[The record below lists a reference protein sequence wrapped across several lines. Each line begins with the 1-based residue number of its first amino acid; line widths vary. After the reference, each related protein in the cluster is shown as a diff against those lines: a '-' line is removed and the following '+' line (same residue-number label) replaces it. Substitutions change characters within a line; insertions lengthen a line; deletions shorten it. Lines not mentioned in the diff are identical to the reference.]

1 MSEFHLDYERV
12 RRALIKAGYNHL
24 TDEDKLLRQ
33 LTYLIDEVRRETVQE
48 TKFNEKLKKGEV

>member
-24 TDEDKLLRQ
+24 IDEDKLLRQ
-33 LTYLIDEVRRETVQE
+33 LTYLIDEVRREENKTNKE
-48 TKFNEKLKKGEV
+48 GE